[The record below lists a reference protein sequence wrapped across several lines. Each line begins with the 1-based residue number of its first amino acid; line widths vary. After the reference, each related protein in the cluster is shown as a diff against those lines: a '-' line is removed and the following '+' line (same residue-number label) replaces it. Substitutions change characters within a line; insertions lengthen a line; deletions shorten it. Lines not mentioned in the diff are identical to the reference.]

1 MSDEGSN
8 EDNSLAYET
17 TECWRC
23 GEQRYIYE
31 SCHHCGGSCKP
42 YKKKKQMKEDEGWD

>member
-1 MSDEGSN
+1 MT
-8 EDNSLAYET
+8 EDALERLANET

-23 GEQRYIYE
+23 GEQRYTYE

-42 YKKKKQMKEDEGWD
+42 MNRKKQEVETDV